1 MRICYHKPVPN
12 INLQILFQTA
22 ILHHRKPMRKEVIL
36 AVIIGILLGGVI
48 LYGINLA
55 NNSSK
60 QNPDNNEIEENN
72 SKTTPT
78 PSKKLDNQ
86 INIVIPQN
94 NSVVTESSI
103 TIKGTSKPNSN
114 IAIISES
121 DDLIIL
127 SDNNGNFSS
136 DINLISGENT
146 ITVTTVDDKQATSSA
161 SITVIR
167 TTTLP
172 E

>member
-1 MRICYHKPVPN
+1 
-12 INLQILFQTA
+12 
-22 ILHHRKPMRKEVIL
+22 MRKEVIL
-36 AVIIGILLGGVI
+36 AVIIGVLLGGVI

-60 QNPDNNEIEENN
+60 LNSNSTDTEENN
-72 SKTTPT
+72 SKIT
-78 PSKKLDNQ
+78 PSPTQKLNNQ
-86 INIVIPQN
+86 VTIITPQN
-94 NSVVTESSI
+94 NSVVTESKL
-103 TIKGTSKPNSN
+103 TLKGSAKSNSN

-121 DDLIIL
+121 DDLIVTA
-127 SDNNGNFSS
+127 DNNGNFSS

-146 ITVTTVDDKQATSSA
+146 ITITAVDDKQATTSA

-167 TTTLP
+167 TATLP

>member
-1 MRICYHKPVPN
+1 
-12 INLQILFQTA
+12 
-22 ILHHRKPMRKEVIL
+22 MRKEVIL
-36 AVIIGILLGGVI
+36 AVIIGVLLGGVI

-60 QNPDNNEIEENN
+60 LNPDNNETEENN
-72 SKTTPT
+72 SKATPT

-86 INIVIPQN
+86 VTIIIPQD

-103 TIKGTSKPNSN
+103 TLKGSAKANAN

-121 DDLIIL
+121 DDLIITA
-127 SDNNGNFSS
+127 DNNGNFSS
-136 DINLISGENT
+136 DVNLISGENT
-146 ITVTTVDDKQATSSA
+146 IAVTAVDDKQATSSA